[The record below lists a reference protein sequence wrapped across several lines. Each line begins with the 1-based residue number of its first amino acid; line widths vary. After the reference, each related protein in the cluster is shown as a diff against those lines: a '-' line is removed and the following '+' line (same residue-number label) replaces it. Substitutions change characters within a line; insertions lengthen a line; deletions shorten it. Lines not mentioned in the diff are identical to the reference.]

1 MEQIGVRVIWSPPG
15 RGPHRAALGYSVAAA
30 VMLPDID
37 AASPAV
43 ADAWRLRNVTRESV
57 EIPFSKI
64 TKALAAILAATV
76 KTT

>member
-1 MEQIGVRVIWSPPG
+1 MSGLFGLHQAEGHTVLRWATPLLLRSC
-15 RGPHRAALGYSVAAA
+15 
-30 VMLPDID
+30 LPDID